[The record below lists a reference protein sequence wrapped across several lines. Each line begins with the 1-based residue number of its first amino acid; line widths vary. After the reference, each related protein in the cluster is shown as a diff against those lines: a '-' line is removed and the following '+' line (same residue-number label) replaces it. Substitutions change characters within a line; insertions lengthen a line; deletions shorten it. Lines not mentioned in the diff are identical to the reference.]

1 MSSSDSVDVNSIRT
15 YILIA
20 WIVTIAILAIWAIL
34 FVYYFV
40 WIFIVGMASSMGN
53 PYAPYYLSGY
63 YIGVGLASGIVF
75 LILIIPSFLVFRRV
89 RKMKAAIDQ
98 EDLDTVKKL
107 NTTGWAII
115 ALIFAGV
122 IPGIMLFLTNSQ
134 MTGTRAS
141 SKKGVSSDSLD
152 KMVKLKSLLDS
163 GVITKEEFE
172 AQKSALLNPQAKQ
185 ASGLEDKLTKL
196 KALYDSGTLTESE
209 YNEQKKKL
217 LSDL

>member
-1 MSSSDSVDVNSIRT
+1 MSSSDSADVNSIRT

-20 WIVTIAILAIWAIL
+20 WILTIVVLAIWVIS

-40 WIFIVGMASSMGN
+40 WIFIVGMVSSMGN
-53 PYAPYYLSGY
+53 PYNPFGGYYLGIGLGY
-63 YIGVGLASGIVF
+63 GILF
-75 LILIIPSFLVFRRV
+75 IIMTIPSFLVFRRV
-89 RKMKAAIDQ
+89 HKMKAAIDQ

-122 IPGIMLFLTNSQ
+122 IPGIMLFLAHSQ
-134 MTGTRAS
+134 VTGTRAS
-141 SKKGVSSDSLD
+141 NKKGVSSDSLD